1 MDAAIQLLLVLLL
14 GLLAGTVGGIVGFG
28 TSIMLMPALVLVFG
42 PREAVPIM
50 AIASILANASRVAA
64 W

>member
-1 MDAAIQLLLVLLL
+1 MDFALVLML
-14 GLLAGTVGGIVGFG
+14 GLVAGTVGGIVGFG

-50 AIASILANASRVAA
+50 AIAAIMANASRVVA
-64 W
+64 